1 MSILLYMYCCWCT
14 TLSWFM
20 REITIDW
27 HLVKADGQLIRR
39 FNEKLSTRSRGI
51 SAFSQ
56 KHVELG
62 PALSLLDYLCR

>member
-1 MSILLYMYCCWCT
+1 MHCCWCT

-20 REITIDW
+20 REIMIDW
-27 HLVKADGQLIRR
+27 HPVKADGLLIRH

-51 SAFSQ
+51 SVLSQ
-56 KHVELG
+56 KPVKPG